1 MLAFVSF
8 SKNNTYFLKHEV
20 KRKNAYEVFFKV
32 SLDFPFLLQVACLV
46 ANYLK
51 EFFFFRT
58 SLERKVIFFF
68 MGLSFPQ
75 KTSFKTNLLIS
86 AK

>member
-51 EFFFFRT
+51 EFFFFPYIT
-58 SLERKVIFFF
+58 GEKGNFFF
-68 MGLSFPQ
+68 YGTFLSSENIF
-75 KTSFKTNLLIS
+75 
-86 AK
+86 